1 MKSGGGLLVVVIGAL
16 AAALVLLIVN
26 HDTGRTLSMP
36 NDDFASV
43 AYLGVIGAVIAAG
56 IVGSHRH
63 IGELIRNLFLWG
75 VIILALVAGWTWR
88 DQLFDLGGELVASLD
103 PAQPV
108 VLVSGD
114 NPEIAL
120 KKSLNGHFVTDAS
133 VNGNSVRFMV
143 DTGATTIALTYDDAI
158 DAGIDP
164 DSLQFVQPIM
174 TANGMAMAASVRLDR
189 VEIGPIVRRDLRATV
204 AAEGKLEQSL
214 LGMNFIS
221 SLTSF
226 EMRKNEVILRD

>member
-1 MKSGGGLLVVVIGAL
+1 MKSGGGLILVLGVL
-16 AAALVLLIVN
+16 AGALVLLILN
-26 HDTGRTLSMP
+26 HDTGRTFSMS

-63 IGELIRNLFLWG
+63 IGELIRNLFLWC

-103 PAQPV
+103 PARPV
-108 VLVSGD
+108 VLVSGN

-120 KKSLNGHFVTDAS
+120 KKSLNGHFITDAT
-133 VNGNSVRFMV
+133 VNGASVRFMV

-164 DSLQFVQPIM
+164 ESLQFTQPIM
-174 TANGMAMAASVRLDR
+174 TANGMAMAASVRIDR
-189 VEIGPIVRRDLRATV
+189 LEIGPIVRQDLRATV

-226 EMRKNEVILRD
+226 EMRRNEVILRD

>member
-1 MKSGGGLLVVVIGAL
+1 MKRSGGGLVLVLGIL
-16 AAALVLLIVN
+16 AGALVLLIVN
-26 HDTGRTLSMP
+26 HDSGRTFSIP
-36 NDDFASV
+36 NDEFASV

-63 IGELIRNLFLWG
+63 IGELIRNLFLWA

-88 DQLFDLGGELVASLD
+88 DQIFDLGGELVASID
-103 PAQPV
+103 PARPV
-108 VLVSGD
+108 VLTAGEH
-114 NPEIAL
+114 PEIAL
-120 KKSLNGHFVTDAS
+120 KKSLNGHFVTDAT
-133 VNGNSVRFMV
+133 VNGTSVRFMV

-164 DSLQFVQPIM
+164 DTLQFVQPII
-174 TANGMAMAASVRLDR
+174 TANGTAMAASVRLDR

-221 SLTSF
+221 SLSSF
-226 EMRKNEVILRD
+226 EMRKDEVILRD